1 MWLVHTVAMSVALV
15 LLLLAA
21 LRFRQ
26 YRRPAP
32 LLVGLILMAAGQ
44 VFGLATVVVGV
55 ERINDLL
62 EGTVFENDDSTT
74 FRITDIR
81 VSQDYMLVQQSSHL
95 LGQIGMIVFAIG
107 FMMLVGR
114 IIRART
120 GTAPPP

>member
-44 VFGLATVVVGV
+44 VFGLATVVVGI

-62 EGTVFENDDSTT
+62 EGTVFENDDSMT
-74 FRITDIR
+74 FQISSTG

-95 LGQIGMIVFAIG
+95 LGQIGMVVFAIG

-120 GTAPPP
+120 GTTPPP

>member
-1 MWLVHTVAMSVALV
+1 MWLVHTVAISVALV

-32 LLVGLILMAAGQ
+32 LLVGLILMTAGQ
-44 VFGLATVVVGV
+44 VFGLATVIVGV

-62 EGTVFENDDSTT
+62 EGTVFENDDSMT
-74 FRITDIR
+74 FHISSTG